1 MNSEE
6 LIQTCEAQ
14 LADAIIAIQQP
25 RTDFQLTH
33 FVVGQHD
40 TEPRRWFQCVLQL
53 QLNLQNLKRAVVQ
66 QRITRRKIERLRQS
80 GTVDDFDEAA
90 LLQID
95 LDSHALAVIG
105 TVRETQTLMAIF
117 RSFAQ
122 SYTNEELNAAEE
134 EYWQKRLRRQAK
146 HSLIATGRIGV
157 GDLDS
162 FHQIGTPV
170 TIETIR
176 SLEVE
181 RCQIQPTTPARQG
194 RTESTSNGL

>member
-6 LIQTCEAQ
+6 LIRTCETQ
-14 LADAIIAIQQP
+14 LAHAIVAIQQP
-25 RTDFQLTH
+25 RTDFQLKH

-53 QLNLQNLKRAVVQ
+53 QLNLQNLKRAAVQ
-66 QRITRRKIERLRQS
+66 QRISRRKIERLRQS
-80 GTVDDFDEAA
+80 GTVDDLDEAE

-95 LDSHALAVIG
+95 LDAHALAILG
-105 TVRETQTLMAIF
+105 TVRETQTLLAIF
-117 RSFAQ
+117 RSFAR
-122 SYTNEELNAAEE
+122 SYTNDDLNAAEE

-176 SLEVE
+176 SLEADL
-181 RCQIQPTTPARQG
+181 CLIHPTAPARQG
-194 RTESTSNGL
+194 LSEMSSDGQ